1 MNSVLVKNAKEGE
14 NEVMHNYQSGSL
26 LVIYNDRAGIKLSN
40 LNYYSVAFKYLLLM
54 GDCLCLC
61 VLESILIVVSS

>member
-40 LNYYSVAFKYLLLM
+40 LNYDLVAFNNLLLM
-54 GDCLCLC
+54 GDFLCLC